1 MPKRSQGWPWRL
13 NLTCSCEGNVE
24 AMQIQ
29 TQTRFVQ
36 RSLKM
41 VALFAENVCSIIAAM
56 LAKIAALD

>member
-1 MPKRSQGWPWRL
+1 M
-13 NLTCSCEGNVE
+13 E